1 MSDTPMSRQLFVEM
15 TPAQQ
20 EQYITSLQE
29 RRLASVRE
37 YHAAVAEREQAEAT
51 RTREKL
57 TDQLRMIERDLAS
70 AERALGKV
78 FDRWTKINALR
89 AMLAQGD

>member
-1 MSDTPMSRQLFVEM
+1 MARRLFVEM
-15 TPAQQ
+15 TPT
-20 EQYITSLQE
+20 EQAAYITELQD
-29 RRLASVRE
+29 RRLASVRQ
-37 YHAAVAEREQAEAT
+37 YHEVVEARNRAEET

-78 FDRWTKINALR
+78 SDRWTKINALR